1 MSSPRILLFGTPGAG
16 KSALLGALVQA
27 APALKAAVADKRGEL
42 EELKNSTYADTIAP
56 TTNALESYDV
66 NVKPDSRA
74 SAWASHRL
82 TVLDCSGKTAA
93 QMLQAEEPFAKRHP
107 LHKPI
112 FSADTVVLA
121 VDASVTGKELK
132 DEFAQFGHWL
142 RELYVT
148 RARRTDIADLPV
160 YLVLTKCDLLAR
172 KEDTHAGWLL
182 RIEEGKRRV
191 EEKFRDYLK
200 EQGPGF
206 GTVRLQL
213 WATSIKR
220 PALADRKA
228 NVQEPFNV
236 AELFR
241 ECLQSATEFRD
252 RRQRSANRLQ
262 NVVAGLLGLIVVLG
276 LIVSILIEFDP
287 PTRGTTLEEQTL
299 TLLPRKEANSTE
311 RLQGG
316 LKKLEGKQ
324 AELAKVKMAS
334 DFERLPAETQKAVT
348 DYHDEIARYVEL
360 HYQAQ
365 ASLKLPHLA
374 KNEGEFGELEKS
386 ANQFVVT
393 QESLETPVGRRA
405 RKCREEFALVRK
417 AITSEEDWLTQ
428 QFKVNNALLDQSD
441 ALYRKVRDKLKASAE
456 DFANWKKLKGEYD
469 AQIQKRP
476 GFPRQDV
483 IAGVTRVKHDDLG
496 MFANIKEARAEWHRS
511 KQMLLDRSEY
521 IQERIKK

>member
-1 MSSPRILLFGTPGAG
+1 MSSPRLLLIGTPGAG

-27 APALKAAVADKRGEL
+27 APALKAEVADKRGEL

-56 TTNALESYDV
+56 TAAIDSYDLH
-66 NVKPDSRA
+66 VKPENRA

-93 QMLQAEEPFAKRHP
+93 QMLHAEEPFAKKHP

-112 FSADTVVLA
+112 FSADAVVLA
-121 VDASVTGKELK
+121 VDASATGKELK

-142 RELYVT
+142 HELYVT

-172 KEDTHAGWLL
+172 KDDTHANWLL

-191 EEKFRDYLK
+191 EEKFREYLK

-228 NVQEPFNV
+228 SAQEPFNV

-241 ECLQSATEFRD
+241 DCLQSASEFQD

-262 NVVAGLLGLIVVLG
+262 NVVAGMVGLILVLA
-276 LIVSILIEFDP
+276 LIVSILMEFDP
-287 PTRGTTLEEQTL
+287 PTRGATLEEKTL
-299 TLLPRKEANSTE
+299 TLLPRKDATTIE

-316 LKKLEGKQ
+316 LKKLEDRQ
-324 AELAKVKMAS
+324 AKLAEVQQSS
-334 DFERLPAETQKAVT
+334 DFARLPTDTQKTVAS
-348 DYHDEIARYVEL
+348 YHDEIGKYVEL
-360 HYQAQ
+360 VYQAQ
-365 ASLKLPHLA
+365 AALKLPHLA
-374 KNEGEFGELEKS
+374 KNEKEFAELEKNSLRFSVPQDWS
-386 ANQFVVT
+386 AT
-393 QESLETPVGRRA
+393 AVGRRA
-405 RKCREEFALVRK
+405 QKCREEFAAVRQ
-417 AITSEEDWLTQ
+417 AVAAEEDWLSRQIKT
-428 QFKVNNALLDQSD
+428 NNSLLDQSD
-441 ALYRKVRDKLKASAE
+441 ALYKKVRDKLKTNDE
-456 DFANWKKLKGEYD
+456 DFAGWKKLKGEYD
-469 AQIQKRP
+469 TQIQKRP
-476 GFPRQDV
+476 ALPRQDV
-483 IAGVTRVKHDDLG
+483 LPGVTRVKHEDLG
-496 MFANIKEARAEWHRS
+496 MFGNIKDARAEWQRS
-511 KQMLLDRSEY
+511 KQMLLDRLEY